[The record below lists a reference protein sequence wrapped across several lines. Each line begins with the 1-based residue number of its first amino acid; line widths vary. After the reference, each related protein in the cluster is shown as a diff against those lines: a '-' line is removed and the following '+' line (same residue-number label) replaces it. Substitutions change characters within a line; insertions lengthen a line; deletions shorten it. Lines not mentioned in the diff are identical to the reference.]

1 LPRRDLILEPEGYA
15 GVTAYRLLGAA
26 ARGYISADHRLLHA
40 ILDRGERSIPDL
52 VRFASENHADD
63 LMDLDPLLIDLF
75 RALRTPAALP
85 FFVSVIRRNTGDV
98 PDDLVESVVE
108 LGSVAVDPL
117 LALLQEVNPNDA
129 GDVPFVLAA
138 LRVRDA
144 RILEALTRRLE
155 NDPQDAALCL
165 EIYSD
170 PAAIPALE
178 AALVQIPA
186 DDPRSRA
193 PIQAVIQGLSNPA
206 VEPSGSDQPFDI
218 WGLYP
223 EEAAPDFAALEDED
237 RLAMLQAGS
246 AKLRADVALS
256 YQGTELS
263 DAARARLIQLAKTDP
278 DPSVRGACWEA
289 FGELDDE
296 PELCEAML
304 AVLANPQAPVEEK
317 GGAAI
322 GLAEQSDDP
331 AVYQAILSLYRD
343 PRGRAKALKAMARSF
358 DKRFASYPPKHLDDP
373 DPDIKTQAIWGVGYL
388 SLAAEAPRLVELF
401 DDQRFR
407 TDALFA
413 YALSIPGETSP
424 GRVRALMRKVEE
436 AAGEFREDEEDL
448 VRIALDQRLMLHGK
462 NPVFFPDEPD
472 EEESET
478 VLAAPKPGRNDLC
491 SCGSG
496 KKYKKC
502 HGVLN

>member
-1 LPRRDLILEPEGYA
+1 LILEPERYA
-15 GVTAYRLLGAA
+15 SVSAYQLLEAA
-26 ARGYISADHRLLHA
+26 AHGYIAVDHRLLHA
-40 ILDRGERSIPDL
+40 VLDRPEQWIPEL
-52 VRFASENHADD
+52 ARFASEDHADD

-75 RALRTPAALP
+75 HVLRTREALP

-98 PDDLVESVVE
+98 PDDLVESIVQ
-108 LGSVAVDPL
+108 LGAPALEPL
-117 LALLQEVNPNDA
+117 LVLLDELDPNDA
-129 GDVPFVLAA
+129 GDVPFVIGA

-144 RILEALTRRLE
+144 RVLEALTRRLE

-165 EIYSD
+165 EIHGD

-178 AALVQIPA
+178 AALAKIPD

-193 PIQAVIQGLSNPA
+193 PIQAVIETLSAGP
-206 VEPSGSDQPFDI
+206 ETLSESHEPFDI
-218 WGLYP
+218 WALYP

-237 RLAMLQAGS
+237 RLAMLRAGS
-246 AKLRADVALS
+246 AKLRAAVALS

-263 DAARARLIQLAKTDP
+263 DAARARLIQLAKTDS
-278 DPSVRGACWEA
+278 DATVRGACWEA

-296 PELCEAML
+296 PELRDAML
-304 AVLANPQAPVEEK
+304 QVLANPQAAVEEK

-358 DKRFASYPPKHLDDP
+358 DKRFAAYPPKHLDDP
-373 DPDIKTQAIWGVGYL
+373 DGDIKTQAIWGVGYL
-388 SLAAEAPRLVELF
+388 SLASEAPRLAELF
-401 DDQRFR
+401 DDERFR

-424 GRVRALMRKVEE
+424 GRVRALMKRVEE

-472 EEESET
+472 EEEAET
-478 VLAAPKPGRNDLC
+478 VLAPPKPGRNDLC

-502 HGVLN
+502 HGVVN